1 MWQTVAS
8 TQVLLTIGE
17 FILERSLINVRI
29 VAKALF
35 NAQALL
41 AIREF
46 TLERNLINVKNV
58 EKLPVT
64 MQLLM
69 NMSKFILKRSLINVR
84 IVTKT
89 LPSTLVL
96 PSDNSYWRKSHKCK
110 ETCKG
115 FNQSSTT
122 SFHHTGHQRACP
134 GGKP

>member
-1 MWQTVAS
+1 MCAECGKAFSDQSNLIKHQKTHTGEKPFKCKECGRLAS
-8 TQVLLTIGE
+8 TQVLLTIRE

-35 NAQALL
+35 NAQVLL

-64 MQLLM
+64 VQLLL
-69 NMSKFILKRSLINVR
+69 NMSEFILKRSLINVR

-96 PSDNSYWRKSHKCK
+96 LTIR
-110 ETCKG
+110 
-115 FNQSSTT
+115 
-122 SFHHTGHQRACP
+122 
-134 GGKP
+134 